1 MFDLDTGTGDTLI
14 SPADALRLGVDYARL
29 RRPESRITVG
39 GTQPI
44 HFEEAQLIFLQ
55 DDDSPLAYDFRVGI
69 MPNDPSLWAVTSLL
83 GLDVINRWDELIY
96 SFPRKLAEAR
106 VSGSGYLHWN

>member
-1 MFDLDTGTGDTLI
+1 M
-14 SPADALRLGVDYARL
+14 
-29 RRPESRITVG
+29 
-39 GTQPI
+39 
-44 HFEEAQLIFLQ
+44 
-55 DDDSPLAYDFRVGI
+55 AYDFRVGI
-69 MPNDPSLWAVTSLL
+69 VPNDPSLWAVTSLL